1 MHEDYTSLV
10 KDLISTHREDEWWDF
25 KCKHHKDKA
34 TLVHDIT
41 CMANIRANRDAYII
55 FGVDNAFCIVGV
67 EKKEEDNEDEYIRRT
82 QQNIVDIL
90 QSVKYAGG
98 VRPRIEMRTIKLEN
112 HEIDVLIVKNTHDV
126 PYFLAKPYQDAKVK
140 SQDGKEIGKTVLPFH
155 IYTRVVDTNTPIDGH
170 ADINHVEYLWR
181 KRFGIDL
188 QPKERLFLLL
198 DDIDKWNCD
207 WGNRNYAYH
216 SDAPEFQIKRIGMLE
231 KARLPEP
238 VAYFY
243 ASPEMYFA
251 KMHIMYH
258 STILHETELWTF
270 DEMRKELPK
279 ASQFMV
285 SGRWGFRYY
294 YYLLDTIDGKLFNLF
309 TKGTLDASSRVKDF
323 HQLLIFSD
331 LVEKQ
336 SFDAYLNDHFDDY
349 TDEEISNMFR
359 FQLEADVKYNSGDKA
374 FSAFSIAKCA
384 KLYEDW
390 MQHSEFSDHLSSDQ
404 PGNGS
409 SDHRM

>member
-1 MHEDYTSLV
+1 MEEDGLSLV
-10 KDLISTHREDEWWDF
+10 KNLINTHCEKEWWDF
-25 KCKHHKDKA
+25 KREHHRDKA
-34 TLVHDIT
+34 ALVHDIT
-41 CMANIRANRDAYII
+41 CMANTCTNRDCYII
-55 FGVDNAFCIVGV
+55 FGVEDGTFSICGV
-67 EKKEEDNEDEYIRRT
+67 EHDDNRRN

-90 QSVKYAGG
+90 RSVNYAGG
-98 VRPRIEMRTIKLEN
+98 VRPRIEMRTIELGN

-126 PYFLAKPYQDAKVK
+126 PYYLTKPYQDDKVR
-140 SQDGKEIGKTVLPFH
+140 SLEGKKIGKTVLPFH
-155 IYTRVVDTNTPIDGH
+155 IYTRVVDTNTPINGH

-188 QPKERLFLLL
+188 PPKERLLLLL
-198 DDIDKWNCD
+198 DDIDKWNCE
-207 WGNRNYAYH
+207 WGKRDYAYH
-216 SDAPEFQIKRIGMLE
+216 SDAPEFQIKQIGMLE

-238 VAYFY
+238 AAYFY
-243 ASPEMYFA
+243 ACPEMYVA
-251 KMHIMYH
+251 KIYIMYH
-258 STILHETELWTF
+258 STILYETEMWTF

-279 ASQFMV
+279 ASSFMV
-285 SGRWGFRYY
+285 PGRWGFRYY

-323 HQLLIFSD
+323 HQFLIFSD
-331 LVEKQ
+331 SVEKQ
-336 SFDAYLNDHFDDY
+336 SFDTYLNAHFDAY

-390 MQHSEFSDHLSSDQ
+390 KQHPEFSNHNDNADLESVYSSCHDEA
-404 PGNGS
+404 
-409 SDHRM
+409 MI

>member
-1 MHEDYTSLV
+1 MNDETLISLV
-10 KDLISTHREDEWWDF
+10 RDLISSHREDDWWDF
-25 KCKHHKDKA
+25 KQEHHPDRVS
-34 TLVHDIT
+34 LVHDIT
-41 CMANIRANRDAYII
+41 CMANSRNNRDCYII
-55 FGVDNAFCIVGV
+55 FGV
-67 EKKEEDNEDEYIRRT
+67 EDGTFAIRGIENDGNRRT
-82 QQNIVDIL
+82 QKEVVDIL
-90 QSVKYAGG
+90 QRVNYAGG
-98 VRPRIEMRTIKLEN
+98 VRPRIEMRTIVIDS
-112 HEIDVLIVKNTHDV
+112 HEIDVLIIKQTYDV
-126 PYFLAKPYQDAKVK
+126 PYFLDTPYPNKKANRKGNNDN
-140 SQDGKEIGKTVLPFH
+140 SQYVHPFH
-155 IYTRVVDTNTPIDGH
+155 IYTRVVDTNTPINGN

-188 QPKERLFLLL
+188 PPKERLFLLL
-198 DDIDKWNCD
+198 NDIDKWNCD

-243 ASPEMYFA
+243 ASPEMYIA
-251 KMHIMYH
+251 KMCIMYH

-279 ASQFMV
+279 ASSFMV
-285 SGRWGFRYY
+285 PGRWGFRYY

-309 TKGTLDASSRVKDF
+309 TKGTFDASCREKDF
-323 HQLLIFSD
+323 HQFLIFAD

-336 SFDAYLNDHFDDY
+336 SFDTYLNTHFDDY
-349 TDEEISNMFR
+349 TDEEIINLFR
-359 FQLEADVKYNSGDKA
+359 FQIEADVKYNRGDKA

-390 MQHSEFSDHLSSDQ
+390 KQHFEFSDNHDNAETESVRSSRQ
-404 PGNGS
+404 EKAMI
-409 SDHRM
+409 R